1 MVKLCSAR
9 LWRVYYERLGRGF
22 IDNLIDRA
30 RGGREWVEKDMTENL
45 IELES
50 RRLQRLAPRELARA
64 LMDLAPGQ
72 RLKTILERPD
82 AQQVVAA
89 LPEQDFYLCVK
100 EIGQTDALPLLAMAS
115 MDQLNLVF
123 DLEWWRKD
131 QVVPARAL
139 EWLTLLAEAGEEQ
152 VAQWLF
158 QVDFELLVT
167 LFKKWVHLEVLPDDA
182 DLTEVREQLP
192 KCTLDDQYFWDP
204 RYPQFEDFIRSI
216 LMFLFE
222 THQGFYWQLVT
233 HVLESPASELEEE
246 AYRFHK
252 ARQEDHAIADFH
264 EAVEIYRPLS
274 ADQLA
279 LGKDL
284 TVPAEDAAAAAPG
297 FALALVPRQDLLR
310 RALEGIGA
318 ADLADAL
325 RLELAALAN
334 KIVVADQLPL
344 DDPESLRAAVA
355 KASALINLGLDVQT
369 SGEQALAEIALQD
382 LFLEHLFRF
391 AHGRLARLR
400 QRARRLT
407 RGGWISKWSHSVQ
420 ILENP
425 WQERLE
431 LLQEKTPRM
440 KRGNHEDFIRTRAD
454 LFQARK
460 TLNAL
465 IALAPL
471 AAALDPAARSREME
485 QWPLWSE
492 AQVREPDQITLGVL
506 LLTAAARD
514 LTGHGWQPAPLD
526 PATWAADFPLL
537 SPAALITHIRAWVR
551 RVVADPV
558 REAAMEPYLK
568 ELLDGYR
575 EEILPFVDREPPD
588 PRLIPFFLFATGP

>member
-1 MVKLCSAR
+1 
-9 LWRVYYERLGRGF
+9 
-22 IDNLIDRA
+22 
-30 RGGREWVEKDMTENL
+30 MTENL
-45 IELES
+45 IEMDS
-50 RRLQRLAPRELARA
+50 RRLQRMAPRELARA
-64 LMDLAPGQ
+64 LMDLPPGQ

-82 AQQVVAA
+82 AEQVVAA

-139 EWLTLLAEAGEEQ
+139 EWLTLLAEASEEQ

-182 DLTEVREQLP
+182 DLTEIREQLP
-192 KCTLDDQYFWDP
+192 KYTLDDQYFWDP
-204 RYPQFEDFIRSI
+204 RYPQFEDLIRSI

-233 HVLESPASELEEE
+233 HVLGSPLSELEED

-252 ARQEDHAIADFH
+252 GRQEDHAITDFY
-264 EAVEIYRPLS
+264 EALEIYRPLS
-274 ADQLA
+274 ADRLA
-279 LGKDL
+279 FGKEPA
-284 TVPAEDAAAAAPG
+284 VPADDAAAAAPG
-297 FALALVPRQDLLR
+297 FALALVPKQDLLQQ
-310 RALEGIGA
+310 ALQGIGA
-318 ADLADAL
+318 ADLVDTL

-344 DDPESLRAAVA
+344 DDPQSLRAAVA
-355 KASALINLGLDVQT
+355 KAAALINLALDVQT
-369 SGEQALAEIALQD
+369 SGEQALASIALQD

-391 AHGRLARLR
+391 AHGRLVRLR
-400 QRARRLT
+400 QRARQLT
-407 RGGWISKWSHSVQ
+407 RGGWISKWPHRAQ

-440 KRGNHEDFIRTRAD
+440 TRGHREDFIRSRAD

-471 AAALDPAARSREME
+471 AAALDPVRLSREMA

-514 LTGHGWQPAPLD
+514 LTGHGWQPVPLE
-526 PATWAADFPLL
+526 PKRWAADFPLL
-537 SPAALITHIRAWVR
+537 SPEVVSNRMRAWVR
-551 RVVADPV
+551 RVVTDPV

-588 PRLIPFFLFATGP
+588 PRMIPFFLFAGK